1 MTTAVAVVGMGGA
14 LQALWAATGSVL
26 NAGAVLG
33 EALGHSAQALNNL
46 ATVAEETSGVY
57 LDESRANRKT
67 KLLALQREFAA
78 LEASGAAPAPVATPA
93 FAIAQ

>member
-1 MTTAVAVVGMGGA
+1 MAVAVVGMGGA

-57 LDESRANRKT
+57 LDESRATRKS
-67 KLLALQREFAA
+67 KLLALQREYAA
-78 LEASGAAPAPVATPA
+78 LEASGAAPVATPA

>member
-1 MTTAVAVVGMGGA
+1 MAAVPVVGMGGA

-33 EALGHSAQALNNL
+33 EALGHTAGALNNL

-57 LDESRANRKT
+57 LDESRATRKA
-67 KLLALQREFAA
+67 KLLLLNREYAA
-78 LEASGAAPAPVATPA
+78 LEADVSVAAPAPVPQ
-93 FAIAQ
+93 FAIAG

>member
-26 NAGAVLG
+26 NATAVLG
-33 EALGHSAQALNNL
+33 EALGHGAQAVNNL

-57 LDESRANRKT
+57 LDESRANRKA
-67 KLLALQREFAA
+67 KLLALNREFAA
-78 LEASGAAPAPVATPA
+78 LEAGGVTASAAAPA

>member
-1 MTTAVAVVGMGGA
+1 MSTAVAVVGMGGA

-26 NAGAVLG
+26 NAGAVMG

-57 LDESRANRKT
+57 LDESRANRKV
-67 KLLALQREFAA
+67 KLLALQREYAA
-78 LEASGAAPAPVATPA
+78 LEGGGGVVAPAAPA